1 VWTKSDYYISI
12 YFGRLNQIIF
22 KKLDLGLLFFKH
34 LRDLLYIYIQYF
46 KNVISQLTNKFVFLN
61 FNKSKK
67 YYIYLFLWFLLL
79 PFSSMESFPSLS
91 YGFFANP
98 NFLSLKLFSLLLSLF
113 LPTNSFFSFL
123 YRESSF
129 TLPIC
134 ACVSLDSS
142 LILSNSHT
150 RWVLR
155 LFNFFFPNFSSCV
168 TSNFDSLSCFRLL
181 WFVAAT

>member
-1 VWTKSDYYISI
+1 MWTKSDYFISI
-12 YFGRLNQIIF
+12 YLGRLNQIIF
-22 KKLDLGLLFFKH
+22 QKTYISD
-34 LRDLLYIYIQYF
+34 DLLYIYVQYF
-46 KNVISQLTNKFVFLN
+46 KNVICQLTTKFVFLN

-91 YGFFANP
+91 YGFFAKP
-98 NFLSLKLFSLLLSLF
+98 IFLSLKLFSLLFSLF

-123 YRESSF
+123 FRESSF

-134 ACVSLDSS
+134 ACVSLDST
-142 LILSNSHT
+142 LILSNSHK

-155 LFNFFFPNFSSCV
+155 LFIFFSNFSSCV
-168 TSNFDSLSCFRLL
+168 TSIFDSLCCFRFL